1 MHFCKRTVNSPNGY
15 FVNKIVKPEAITNLN
30 NVQKVSIYN
39 EGLVRWAGAYGM
51 VEYSDEKLSASLQ
64 GSVSKQYYKRRDYML
79 YTPENQETEWYN
91 KTGYIVKGVPTII

>member
-1 MHFCKRTVNSPNGY
+1 
-15 FVNKIVKPEAITNLN
+15 
-30 NVQKVSIYN
+30 
-39 EGLVRWAGAYGM
+39 M

>member
-79 YTPENQETEWYN
+79 YTR
-91 KTGYIVKGVPTII
+91 KTRKQNGITKLVIL